1 MRFRAL
7 ALYACF
13 FLSGASALVY
23 QVVWERMLTLVFGL
37 STLSVAAV
45 LSAFLGGMAL
55 GARILGPVADR
66 ATRPLRTYAF
76 VELGIALAGAATLGL
91 IPVLMRGFS
100 ALYSAVEPGWF
111 GSNLIRFALA
121 FLAIGAPSVLIGA
134 TVPVMARLLTVR
146 VGATAIGF
154 GRGYTVNTAGSV
166 LGAVAA
172 GFVLIRLVGTQHA
185 LACAVLGN
193 LAAFAT
199 ALWLDARG
207 RAHRLIPV
215 PQVPLAAVSDEPGGS
230 GDGADRVHPQ
240 FALIVAALTG
250 ALALA
255 YEVVWIR
262 LLAIF
267 TLNSVYVFTM
277 VVSVYLTALS
287 LGAGVVT
294 RLLRRSHV
302 DKLSILALC
311 QLLQALLVPVLLALA
326 PLASRLDIRSGVRS
340 ETAIL
345 WLEYALVAAVVFV
358 PTLLIGVGLPLLVGM
373 FSTSTADSG
382 RTVGRI
388 YAWNAIGTIAGAA
401 LTGVAVIPWVGLRGC
416 LLLLAGGNLAIV
428 AAATYANRRDTAWL
442 RALMPA
448 GAACFAFL
456 LALVPGATRF
466 YVPVNEPGET
476 LLYYAEGPSATV
488 HAAEYSNRERRHR
501 TLFVDSKS
509 VAGTYDAIVTDQKML
524 AHLPLL
530 LHPAPQRA
538 LTVGFG
544 TGGTSYSM
552 LLHKIQV
559 DCVEIEPRVAD
570 AYYLF
575 ESENHGLVGP
585 AHDRYNFRLI
595 IDDARAWLH
604 VVPYCYDVIVT
615 DLTSIQYRG
624 NGNLYTTEC
633 FELLR
638 SRLNP
643 GGIGAAWVPITGISP
658 EALKVLIRTFNG
670 VFPHTSVWY
679 MINLP
684 TDFVILIGTANRL
697 AVRLDDMD
705 KRIAMPLIQRDL
717 AAIGMDNPYKI
728 TACLLLAERDVAHF
742 AGEGF
747 LHGDD
752 RPVLDYMTHA
762 TPYRNT
768 LPANL
773 RQLAAHRSDVT
784 GHVASWPRGEP
795 GSDPHWAAWLN
806 ASTHLIAG
814 HAAARSPE
822 PDHLAAAHAAY
833 KAAADLVPDDERTR
847 ALLLDVAPAA
857 AQPASRVSNDPQLS
871 HE

>member
-1 MRFRAL
+1 MRFRVF
-7 ALYACF
+7 ALYVCF

-55 GARILGPVADR
+55 GARIFGPIADR
-66 ATRPLRTYAF
+66 STRPLLIYAF
-76 VELGIALAGAATLGL
+76 VELGIALAGLATFGF
-91 IPVLMRGFS
+91 IPVLMGGFS
-100 ALYSAVEPGWF
+100 TLYTAIEPGWF

-121 FLAIGAPSVLIGA
+121 FVAVGIPSVLIGA
-134 TVPVMARLLTVR
+134 TVPVMARLLAER
-146 VGATAIGF
+146 VGSTVIGF
-154 GRGYTVNTAGSV
+154 GRGYAVNTAGSV
-166 LGAVAA
+166 LGALAA
-172 GFVLIRLVGTQHA
+172 GFFLIRLVGTQNA
-185 LACAVLGN
+185 LFCAVTGN
-193 LAAFAT
+193 VAAFAIV
-199 ALWLDARG
+199 LWMNARG
-207 RAHRLIPV
+207 RGNMLLV
-215 PQVPLAAVSDEPGGS
+215 SPQVSPTALVHAPGARA
-230 GDGADRVHPQ
+230 DGVRHVHPR

-287 LGAGVVT
+287 LGAGAMT
-294 RLLRRSHV
+294 RLLRRRRV
-302 DKLSILALC
+302 DELSILSLC
-311 QLLQALLVPVLLALA
+311 QLLLALLVPVLLALA
-326 PLASRLDIRSGVRS
+326 PLASRLDIRSGARS
-340 ETAIL
+340 EAAIFGM
-345 WLEYALVAAVVFV
+345 EYALVAAVVFV

-373 FSTSTADSG
+373 FSTSAADPG

-388 YAWNAIGTIAGAA
+388 YAWNAVGTIAGAA
-401 LTGVAVIPWVGLRGC
+401 LTGVVVIPWIGLRGC
-416 LLLLAGGNLAIV
+416 LLLLAGGNVAIV
-428 AAATYANRRDTAWL
+428 AVATYANRPGTAWF
-442 RALMPA
+442 RALMPT

-466 YVPVNEPGET
+466 YVPADAPGET

-488 HAAEYSNRERRHR
+488 HVAEYVDRERRHR

-509 VAGTYDAIVTDQKML
+509 VAGTYDEIVTDQKML

-570 AYYLF
+570 AYRLF
-575 ESENHGLVGP
+575 ESQNHGWVGP
-585 AHDRYNFRLI
+585 GLDRLNFRLI
-595 IDDARAWLH
+595 MDDARAWFN
-604 VVPYCYDVIVT
+604 VVPYRYDVIVT

-624 NGNLYTTEC
+624 NGNLYTAEC
-633 FELLR
+633 FQLMQ

-643 GGIGAAWVPITGISP
+643 GGVGAAWVPITGITP
-658 EALKVLIRTFNG
+658 EALKVLIRTFHS

-684 TDFVILIGTANRL
+684 TDFVILAGTANRL
-697 AVRLDDMD
+697 EVRLDDIEE
-705 KRIAMPLIQRDL
+705 RIAAPLVQRDL
-717 AAIGMDNPYKI
+717 AAIGMDNPYKLA
-728 TACLLLAERDVAHF
+728 ACLLLAERDVERFVGGGPIH
-742 AGEGF
+742 
-747 LHGDD
+747 HDD

-762 TPYRNT
+762 TPYHNT
-768 LPANL
+768 LPVNL
-773 RQLAAHRSDVT
+773 KQLAAKRSDVT
-784 GHVASWPRGEP
+784 EYIATWPGGQALVPDER
-795 GSDPHWAAWLN
+795 WAAWYE
-806 ASTHLIAG
+806 ASNDLIAG
-814 HAAARSPE
+814 HAALRAPG
-822 PDHLAAAHAAY
+822 PDHITEARAAY
-833 KAAADLVPDDERTR
+833 EAATELIPDDERTQ
-847 ALLLDVAPAA
+847 ALAREL
-857 AQPASRVSNDPQLS
+857 ASPR
-871 HE
+871 